1 MKTGFKNIEWYAKE
15 LVEIY
20 KQMKYHGI
28 AAYWYEEI
36 QEDPVKY
43 VKSKLSEI
51 MVDGMLDKKLIF
63 ADADPTIVDV
73 KAMKFADI
81 VYFATLLKSDFSWN
95 DCDEAMVVIRYDEMA
110 IAKDPLLKKTGL
122 DPFSIYGGLLREA
135 RSYVFAEGA
144 DDYETDD
151 YHEIGIHTASV
162 PFYKFMNVG
171 QTEEYSLENIKRR
184 IEDASYVEFTQKM
197 DGCFMQAFYDNEEVH
212 TTTACSFPHLE
223 NAVIAENTNRYL
235 MCRSNLT
242 QMVEDNPNWTF
253 MFEAIFDFTRQ
264 IVQYTKDEYGL
275 YLIGMRNKNT
285 GEIARYSLL
294 KAMSEMYGVKVVKKY
309 DLSFD
314 AIETCLRECN
324 GTQLEGFVANIDG
337 FLVKMKTDDYLS
349 LVSYKHQGKFENA
362 VIDAYNN
369 RKLDDFVP
377 TVPESLRYR
386 CNEVT
391 DEAYHYEAICEDVAT
406 KLIADAARIG
416 ITHAEVDKFVS
427 YCPKCIRQ
435 RVASVIHSELNGKE
449 YEFDFL
455 SKGSGQSTISYNE
468 MMENTAEVE
477 EYLDR

>member
-1 MKTGFKNIEWYAKE
+1 MKMSFKNIELYVGR

-20 KQMKYHGI
+20 KLLAFPGDEFYQDKKI
-28 AAYWYEEI
+28 E
-36 QEDPVKY
+36 EDPVKY
-43 VKSKLSEI
+43 LKSHISDTPIDPAYIGKSLVYKE
-51 MVDGMLDKKLIF
+51 
-63 ADADPTIVDV
+63 ADPTIID
-73 KAMKFADI
+73 AHQMKYSDI
-81 VYFATLLKSDFSWN
+81 AYFATLLKSDMSWN
-95 DCDEAMVVIRYDEMA
+95 EYGEPVIVIRYDEMA
-110 IAKDPLLKKTGL
+110 IAKDPVLKRTGL
-122 DPFSIYGGLLREA
+122 NPFDIYGGLLREA
-135 RSYVFAEGA
+135 RSYVFSTTEY
-144 DDYETDD
+144 DYEKNRF
-151 YHEIGIHTASV
+151 GIHTASV
-162 PFYKFMNVG
+162 PFYKFMNMG

-184 IEDASYVEFTQKM
+184 IEGASYVEFTQKM
-197 DGCFMQAFYDNEEVH
+197 DGCFMQAFYDRDEVQ

-223 NAVIAENTNRYL
+223 NAVIAENTNRYF

-253 MFEAIFDFTRQ
+253 MFESIFDFTHQ

-294 KAMSEMYGVKVVKKY
+294 KAMSEMYDVKVVKKY

-362 VIDAYNN
+362 AIEAYD
-369 RKLDDFVP
+369 RLKLDDFVP
-377 TVPESLRYR
+377 TVPESLKYR
-386 CNEVT
+386 CDEVINE
-391 DEAYHYEAICEDVAT
+391 ASHYYSICEDVAT
-406 KLIADAARIG
+406 KFICDAKRIG
-416 ITHAEVDKFVS
+416 ITHAEVDQFVS

-435 RVASVIHSELNGKE
+435 RVASAVHSELNGKD

-455 SKGSGQSTISYNE
+455 GKGGGQSTISYNE
-468 MMENTAEVE
+468 MMENTAEIE
-477 EYLDR
+477 EYLNK